1 MERVADTPCSVR
13 CRPIVL
19 ERFAVMNTQHQAI
32 VSQLQPLLTQFVAFP
47 KAVTNQELA
56 QREPELH
63 GTVLM
68 LMHAVVVSW
77 L

>member
-1 MERVADTPCSVR
+1 
-13 CRPIVL
+13 
-19 ERFAVMNTQHQAI
+19 MNTQHQAI

-63 GTVLM
+63 GMVLPR
-68 LMHAVVVSW
+68 
-77 L
+77 

>member
-1 MERVADTPCSVR
+1 
-13 CRPIVL
+13 
-19 ERFAVMNTQHQAI
+19 MNTQHQAI

>member
-1 MERVADTPCSVR
+1 MSVHHLYLLLKRDVDKPCSVC

-32 VSQLQPLLTQFVAFP
+32 VSQLQTLLTQFVAFP

-56 QREPELH
+56 QCEPELH
-63 GTVLM
+63 GTVLPR
-68 LMHAVVVSW
+68 
-77 L
+77 